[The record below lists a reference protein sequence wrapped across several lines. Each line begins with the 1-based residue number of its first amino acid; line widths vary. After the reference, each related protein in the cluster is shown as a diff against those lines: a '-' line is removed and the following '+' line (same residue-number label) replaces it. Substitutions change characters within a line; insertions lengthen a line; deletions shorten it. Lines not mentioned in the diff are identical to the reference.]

1 MKVILMGGKSGK
13 PFSSDQSDGG
23 GHGFMRKALKVQTQ
37 LLPAKAVCLF
47 RYSWM
52 CMFFFFFTCHP
63 GHNFHWEI
71 RET

>member
-13 PFSSDQSDGG
+13 PFSSDQSADGG

-47 RYSWM
+47 HKTEDS
-52 CMFFFFFTCHP
+52 TV
-63 GHNFHWEI
+63 
-71 RET
+71 